1 MGLLIAWAMAA
12 QAVALVAATVAVAP
26 LILPPADT
34 KGVTSL
40 SSPNWGKR
48 DG

>member
-1 MGLLIAWAMAA
+1 MGLLIAWVMAA

-26 LILPPADT
+26 LILPPA